1 MRSLLNTEK
10 FKIKN
15 STENDKINDDKIKG
29 NKISRCNKCKK
40 IKPKQENIVTVPVDQ
55 APSIENSK
63 YNNKKWI
70 LRKISI
76 KKQRRYKSVKIS
88 VNWIRSKERSSD
100 EKCLR
105 IDLSYK
111 EEIIVTRWF
120 QGSWKARE
128 IRDYLKNK
136 LFTPILVDVTT
147 ENRPRYYDQLFRI
160 YKIIITLYALNQL
173 K

>member
-1 MRSLLNTEK
+1 MIRSTMIRSKEIRSPGATNARRSNPNKKTFTVYDIPRRISDDDIYK
-10 FKIKN
+10 IFK
-15 STENDKINDDKIKG
+15 D
-29 NKISRCNKCKK
+29 
-40 IKPKQENIVTVPVDQ
+40 
-55 APSIENSK
+55 
-63 YNNKKWI
+63 NKKWI